1 MKCPKLN
8 SQQTSEY
15 SVTATD
21 KLYSAAFLELLL
33 LFFLNSFVFTI
44 KTIELL
50 NREELGVLFIYKY
63 LLICSYL

>member
-8 SQQTSEY
+8 SQQTPEC

-33 LFFLNSFVFTI
+33 FFEQFCVHHKND
-44 KTIELL
+44 
-50 NREELGVLFIYKY
+50 
-63 LLICSYL
+63 